1 MTIAARLEGVDTKT
15 TMDVLAPGVDAMI
28 TAVDISYGF
37 TFAESVAATGSVV
50 IQHRN
55 AGGDLLQQ
63 ITAANMVVATGK
75 TLIANRMLATPS
87 KAAISHLAVGKS
99 DAATSANQTALSL
112 ETARTSNA
120 FTAAAAAGVLT
131 YTATLPA
138 GVGTGSIKE
147 VGLFNASSGGDMLC
161 RATFAVI
168 QKAQTDTLSI
178 TWSITVA

>member
-15 TMDVLAPGVDAMI
+15 TMDAFAPEIDAII
-28 TAVDISYGF
+28 TDVDIAYAYA
-37 TFAESVAATGSVV
+37 FAETVTPTGSVV
-50 IQHRN
+50 LQHRN
-55 AGGDLLQQ
+55 AGGTLLAE
-63 ITAANMVVATGK
+63 ITATNMVVTAGK
-75 TLIANRMLATPS
+75 VLIADRMLATPS
-87 KAAISHLAVGKS
+87 KAAVGYLAVGKS
-99 DAATSANQTALSL
+99 DTATAVTQTALSN
-112 ETARTSNA
+112 ETARTANA

-138 GVGTGSIKE
+138 GVGTGKIRE

-161 RATFAVI
+161 RTTFAVI